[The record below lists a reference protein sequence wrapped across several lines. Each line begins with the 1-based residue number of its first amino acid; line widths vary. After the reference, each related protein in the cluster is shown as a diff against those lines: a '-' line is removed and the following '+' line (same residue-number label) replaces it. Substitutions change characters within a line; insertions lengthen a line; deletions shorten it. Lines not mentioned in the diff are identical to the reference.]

1 MPIFAKD
8 FRPKQAKPQHTNM
21 QLIMKKIQLLFAVI
35 FTAFIA
41 HTASAYDFC
50 VDGVYYRLMDD
61 GSSVAVTGEGAN
73 YEPYVYVP
81 DQVSFGGKS
90 YDVVRIDDLAFLEYM
105 DGRSIRC
112 ISLGSITEI
121 GAHAFGQY
129 ANAWELII
137 PKIIFRTSEAPCDFN
152 KWAFSSSETFILVP
166 LGSEASYQ
174 ARGWNHTIQNDDI
187 WEKLSTIAYN
197 PDLFSSERINEMD
210 LYFENDHLK
219 YNANTLDASCKATV
233 RGYLDSEEDIIIPDQ
248 VVNDTYIYKVS
259 EIAASAL
266 SNSQARSLTLC
277 STLETINE
285 KAFNAMPNLTK
296 IICPIS
302 EPFPIPT
309 DAFGAIT
316 YQTATLYV
324 PVGRINDYYAAE
336 GWNKFAQIREIGDD
350 GTGEPQ
356 MPQCERPTLSY
367 YDGQLQFTCSTPS
380 AQFVYSIGS
389 DIQTGSTLSESGT
402 VAINPTFHISV
413 YAIADGYASSET
425 VTATLSFSSGTL
437 TIHDQDNH
445 LTSPTIS
452 SVAPASTFTLSG
464 FPVTEGEHGMFILK
478 MEDGT
483 TRKVW
488 RE

>member
-1 MPIFAKD
+1 
-8 FRPKQAKPQHTNM
+8 
-21 QLIMKKIQLLFAVI
+21 
-35 FTAFIA
+35 
-41 HTASAYDFC
+41 
-50 VDGVYYRLMDD
+50 
-61 GSSVAVTGEGAN
+61 
-73 YEPYVYVP
+73 
-81 DQVSFGGKS
+81 
-90 YDVVRIDDLAFLEYM
+90 M
-105 DGRSIRC
+105 DGRRIRC
-112 ISLGSITEI
+112 ISLGKIKEI
-121 GAHAFGQY
+121 GNYAFSYYSVWDQT
-129 ANAWELII
+129 NPL
-137 PKIIFRTSEAPCDFN
+137 KVIFRTEQSLCDYN
-152 KWAFSSSETFILVP
+152 RYAFYLTDEYILIP
-166 LGSEASYQ
+166 LGAKPSYQ
-174 ARGWNHTIQNDDI
+174 TRGWNHTI
-187 WEKLSTIAYN
+187 EYN
-197 PDLFSSERINEMD
+197 PDLFSSEKINEID
-210 LYFENDHLK
+210 LYFETEYLK

-248 VVNDTYIYKVS
+248 VVNDTYVYKVS

-324 PVGRINDYYAAE
+324 PADRINNYYAAE

-367 YDGQLQFTCSTPS
+367 YDGQLQFTCSTPG

-425 VTATLSFSSGTL
+425 VNATLSFSSGVL
-437 TIHDQDNH
+437 TIHNQDNQ
-445 LTSPTIS
+445 LPSPTLS
-452 SVAPASTFTLSG
+452 SVTPASTFTLSG
-464 FPVTEGEHGMFILK
+464 FPVTEGEHGIFILR